1 MQIPIATLCDSAA
14 DYQGKMVIMG
24 TFDSM
29 LVREFPAK
37 FRQCSLALR
46 VSATKDESGE
56 HTLSI
61 RFAKEDGT
69 EVIKPIE
76 TKMEVNLP
84 EHGAPFITRNLI
96 LPLAGLE
103 IPSSG
108 LYHIEISLDGEE
120 PTVLSFAAVEVRSND
135 GEDAEEK

>member
-24 TFDSM
+24 TFDSI
-29 LVREFPAK
+29 LSREFPAK

-46 VSATKDESGE
+46 ISATKEESGE
-56 HTLSI
+56 HALGI
-61 RFAKEDGT
+61 RFLKDDGT
-69 EVIKPIE
+69 EVIKPME
-76 TKMEVNLP
+76 TRIDVNLP
-84 EHGAPFITRNLI
+84 EGGTPFITRNLI

-108 LYHIEISLDGEE
+108 LYRIEIILDGE
-120 PTVLSFAAVEVRSND
+120 TSLALDFAAVQVQETEVES
-135 GEDAEEK
+135 